1 MILTYLLQ
9 EDDCRIEPGSSFLK
23 GSTRHP
29 ALAQPRRPRIPTS
42 QPPDGGLESQGEP
55 QSAPKAVPKPQQLD
69 GREMV

>member
-29 ALAQPRRPRIPTS
+29 ALAQPRRPPIPTS
-42 QPPDGGLESQGEP
+42 QPPDGILAGNDRCLVGFVFCGE
-55 QSAPKAVPKPQQLD
+55 
-69 GREMV
+69 